1 MALCDVFHFTVHS
14 CRLLCSS
21 SLRQGASEPETVVEI
36 FVHVG
41 RVCAVLCP
49 HHTRPKQLCSVS
61 MPYIDASIELCNVT
75 CCFICCAAK
84 DSCVQR
90 VSQHLLDQE
99 LGVTTLSTAK
109 MNSTFKK
116 PWILLDLPCRNK
128 ECARW
133 LRLQSFIVDLSY
145 LQLNPKT
152 CEGLNQ
158 QTSLRPAG
166 GNGIS
171 SPEGKLGNDTVL
183 QRVCWLRT
191 RPMLPLLVTIPKY
204 F

>member
-1 MALCDVFHFTVHS
+1 MKFSPNRGSVCYATSQPSSNTHEASLGWGLKSINSHKPFSPKNPAAIFIPASLMALCDVFHFTVHS
-14 CRLLCSS
+14 RRLLCSS

-128 ECARW
+128 ECAR
-133 LRLQSFIVDLSY
+133 
-145 LQLNPKT
+145 
-152 CEGLNQ
+152 
-158 QTSLRPAG
+158 
-166 GNGIS
+166 
-171 SPEGKLGNDTVL
+171 
-183 QRVCWLRT
+183 
-191 RPMLPLLVTIPKY
+191 
-204 F
+204 